1 MSTQTITL
9 RNPDVLS
16 DHDINS
22 PREWLIARQRLLNR
36 AQELKRVRDLLTVEC
51 CGLKCTKADEE
62 SVFDTPG
69 GTAMQAELLNR
80 RAPSFLKCSR
90 YHLLGL
96 VGIPLIVAVC
106 LLLQLHKLPN
116 SSLSYSL
123 LNAIV
128 SILFNFSS
136 SALLKAFS
144 FLISVLGFSRWF
156 ASSGNSVAN

>member
-22 PREWLIARQRLLNR
+22 PEEWLIARQRLLNR
-36 AQELKRVRDLLTVEC
+36 AQELRRVQLTVEGC
-51 CGLKCTKADEE
+51 ALNCAKADEE
-62 SVFDTPG
+62 LVFGAPAATVV
-69 GTAMQAELLNR
+69 QAELLNGR
-80 RAPSFLKCSR
+80 GPFFLKHSG

-96 VGIPLIVAVC
+96 VGISLIVAVC
-106 LLLQLHKLPN
+106 LLFQLHKLPN

>member
-9 RNPDVLS
+9 RKVDVLS
-16 DHDINS
+16 DDDINS
-22 PREWLIARQRLLNR
+22 PKDWLIARQRLLNR
-36 AQELKRVRDLLTVEC
+36 AEELRRVRDQLIVEGC
-51 CGLKCTKADEE
+51 ALNCAKADEE
-62 SVFDTPG
+62 LVFGAPAATVV
-69 GTAMQAELLNR
+69 QAELLNGR
-80 RAPSFLKCSR
+80 GPFFLKHSG

-96 VGIPLIVAVC
+96 VGISLIVAVC

-136 SALLKAFS
+136 SALLKASS
-144 FLISVLGFSRWF
+144 FLVRLGGLSRWVT
-156 ASSGNSVAN
+156 SSAR

>member
-9 RNPDVLS
+9 RKVDVLS
-16 DHDINS
+16 DEDINS
-22 PREWLIARQRLLNR
+22 RKDWLSARLNR
-36 AQELKRVRDLLTVEC
+36 AQELRRLRDQLTAEC
-51 CGLKCTKADEE
+51 CALNCAKADEE
-62 SVFDTPG
+62 LVSDAPA
-69 GTAMQAELLNR
+69 GTVMQAELLNR
-80 RAPSFLKCSR
+80 REPSFLKCSG
-90 YHLLGL
+90 YHVLGL

-136 SALLKAFS
+136 SALLKASS
-144 FLISVLGFSRWF
+144 FLVSLVGLSRWVT
-156 ASSGNSVAN
+156 SSAR

>member
-62 SVFDTPG
+62 LVFGAPAATVV
-69 GTAMQAELLNR
+69 QAELLNGR
-80 RAPSFLKCSR
+80 GPFFLKHSR

-96 VGIPLIVAVC
+96 VGISLIVAVC

-136 SALLKAFS
+136 SALLKASS
-144 FLISVLGFSRWF
+144 FLVSLVGLSRWLT
-156 ASSGNSVAN
+156 SSAR

>member
-9 RNPDVLS
+9 RKVDVLS
-16 DHDINS
+16 DEDINS
-22 PREWLIARQRLLNR
+22 RKDWLSARQRLLNR
-36 AQELKRVRDLLTVEC
+36 AQELRRLRDQLTAEC
-51 CGLKCTKADEE
+51 CALNCAKADEE
-62 SVFDTPG
+62 LVFDAPA
-69 GTAMQAELLNR
+69 GTVMQAELLNR
-80 RAPSFLKCSR
+80 RDPSFLKCSG

-136 SALLKAFS
+136 SALLKASS
-144 FLISVLGFSRWF
+144 FLVSLVGLSRWVT
-156 ASSGNSVAN
+156 SSAR

>member
-16 DHDINS
+16 HDDINS
-22 PREWLIARQRLLNR
+22 PSGWLIARQRLLNR
-36 AQELKRVRDLLTVEC
+36 AQEPKRVRDQLTVDC
-51 CGLKCTKADEE
+51 CALKSANLDEK
-62 SVFDTPG
+62 SVFDSPG
-69 GTAMQAELLNR
+69 DRVAQAELLNGR
-80 RAPSFLKCSR
+80 TPSFLKCSG

-96 VGIPLIVAVC
+96 VGVPLIVAVS

-123 LNAIV
+123 LSAIV
-128 SILFNFSS
+128 SVLFNFTS

-144 FLISVLGFSRWF
+144 FLISLVGLSRWF
-156 ASSGNSVAN
+156 TSSAR

>member
-62 SVFDTPG
+62 LVFGAPAATVV
-69 GTAMQAELLNR
+69 QAELLNGR
-80 RAPSFLKCSR
+80 GPFFLKHSG

-96 VGIPLIVAVC
+96 VGISLIVAVF

>member
-16 DHDINS
+16 DDAINS
-22 PREWLIARQRLLNR
+22 PKDWLIARQRLLNR
-36 AQELKRVRDLLTVEC
+36 AQELRQLRDQLIVKGRALNC
-51 CGLKCTKADEE
+51 AKADEE
-62 SVFDTPG
+62 LVFDAPA
-69 GTAMQAELLNR
+69 GTITQAELLNGR
-80 RAPSFLKCSR
+80 DPSFLKCSG

-96 VGIPLIVAVC
+96 VGVPLIVAVC

-128 SILFNFSS
+128 SLLFNFSS
-136 SALLKAFS
+136 SALLKVSS
-144 FLISVLGFSRWF
+144 FLVSLAGLSRWVT
-156 ASSGNSVAN
+156 SSAR

>member
-1 MSTQTITL
+1 MSTQTVTL

-16 DHDINS
+16 DDAIN
-22 PREWLIARQRLLNR
+22 PRKEWLIARQRLLNR
-36 AQELKRVRDLLTVEC
+36 AQELKRIRDQRTVEC

-62 SVFDTPG
+62 SVFDAPA
-69 GTAMQAELLNR
+69 GTVMQAELLNR
-80 RAPSFLKCSR
+80 RDPSFLKCSG

-96 VGIPLIVAVC
+96 VGVPLIMAVC
-106 LLLQLHKLPN
+106 LLLQLHKLPD

-136 SALLKAFS
+136 SALLKASS
-144 FLISVLGFSRWF
+144 FLVSLVGLSRWVT
-156 ASSGNSVAN
+156 SSAR

>member
-16 DHDINS
+16 DDDINS
-22 PREWLIARQRLLNR
+22 PKDWLIARQRLLNR
-36 AQELKRVRDLLTVEC
+36 AQELRQLRDQLIVTGCALNC
-51 CGLKCTKADEE
+51 AKADEE
-62 SVFDTPG
+62 LVFDAPA
-69 GTAMQAELLNR
+69 GTVMQAELLNR
-80 RAPSFLKCSR
+80 RDPSFLKCSG

-96 VGIPLIVAVC
+96 VGVPLIVAVC
-106 LLLQLHKLPN
+106 LLLQLHKLPD

-136 SALLKAFS
+136 SALLKASS
-144 FLISVLGFSRWF
+144 FLVSLVGLSRWVT
-156 ASSGNSVAN
+156 SSAR

>member
-9 RNPDVLS
+9 RKVDVLS
-16 DHDINS
+16 DEDINS
-22 PREWLIARQRLLNR
+22 PEEWLIGRQCLLNR
-36 AQELKRVRDLLTVEC
+36 AQELKRIRDQRTVEC

-62 SVFDTPG
+62 SVFDAPA
-69 GTAMQAELLNR
+69 GTVMQAELLNR
-80 RAPSFLKCSR
+80 RDPSFLKCSG

-96 VGIPLIVAVC
+96 VGVPLIVAVC
-106 LLLQLHKLPN
+106 LLLQLHKLPD

-128 SILFNFSS
+128 SVLFNFSS

-144 FLISVLGFSRWF
+144 CLISLLGLSRWF
-156 ASSGNSVAN
+156 TSSAR

>member
-22 PREWLIARQRLLNR
+22 PREWLITRQRLLNR
-36 AQELKRVRDLLTVEC
+36 ARELKRIRDQRTLEG

-62 SVFDTPG
+62 SVFDAPA
-69 GTAMQAELLNR
+69 GTVMQAELLNR
-80 RAPSFLKCSR
+80 RDPSFLKCSG

-136 SALLKAFS
+136 SALLKASS
-144 FLISVLGFSRWF
+144 FLVSLVGLSRWVT
-156 ASSGNSVAN
+156 SSAR

>member
-22 PREWLIARQRLLNR
+22 PREWLITRQRLLNR
-36 AQELKRVRDLLTVEC
+36 AQELKRIRDQRTLEG

-62 SVFDTPG
+62 SVFDAPA
-69 GTAMQAELLNR
+69 GTVMQAELLNR
-80 RAPSFLKCSR
+80 RDPSFLKCSG

-136 SALLKAFS
+136 SALLKASS
-144 FLISVLGFSRWF
+144 FLVSLVGLSRWVT
-156 ASSGNSVAN
+156 SSAR